1 MALRVLTTL
10 IAAATAAVAWPQ
22 APPPPA
28 VIPVTESSYGHK
40 LVDPYRY
47 FENLSDPRVQQY
59 LRQQADYT
67 NAVLDNLG
75 PGRDKIRADVKR
87 LDEGQTVVY
96 NFILIGKRLFYLEL
110 PPGVNDPRLMV
121 RQGATAPRLLLDP
134 DALAKSTGSKAHFA
148 ISNVLPSP
156 DGAYVA
162 VGIVPGGAEPQTH
175 TRVVKVADGSLLAE
189 DFPRTPGWFGATR
202 SIAWG
207 PDSKTLFYNQLVE
220 LKPGESENDRDL
232 RSKVYRHTIG
242 SNGADRAIF
251 GIGLAANPPMVP
263 IDSPS
268 ILISPA
274 SNFAVG
280 VVNHSVQRELTLYV
294 APVAAVLSA
303 STIPWRKIADVDDEI
318 TSFDLK
324 GSTMYLLT
332 HKNALRFKV
341 DAIDLRRTNQTAANA
356 TMVVPASDVVIK
368 QIVVAQDG
376 LYVRG
381 VLGGLASLRK
391 LTYGGTGGT
400 GTLTEVKLPFTGTIE
415 EFTAWPRS
423 PGAVI
428 GLDSWTKPL
437 RVYQLDINGAL
448 TDTAISKPP
457 TYDVSQYTSIEVKA
471 QSEDGTMIP
480 LSIVMRRGTKLD
492 GSNPVYLQAYGA
504 YGIAYDPIFLGPVLA
519 WLDQGGIWAVAHVRG
534 GGEYGEEWHLA
545 GKGPTKH
552 HTFEDAVGAARY
564 LIANGYTS
572 PSHLAIEGTSAG
584 GIMVGGAITRHPE
597 LFAAALDVVGWT
609 DILRSEAAD
618 PNGVPN
624 VPEFGSV
631 NTEAGYNALYV
642 MDAYQH
648 ITDGKAYPAVMAVT
662 GINDP
667 RVAPWHP
674 AKFVARLQQ
683 ASSSGRPVLLRVD
696 YDAGH
701 GALGASDAQFQSLL
715 TDEFS
720 FLLWQCGSPLFA
732 GIQTNIAA
740 K

>member
-1 MALRVLTTL
+1 MLRVLTNLIAAGTL
-10 IAAATAAVAWPQ
+10 IAWPQ
-22 APPPPA
+22 PPLPPA
-28 VIPVTESSYGHK
+28 VIPATDNSYGHK

-47 FENLSDPRVQQY
+47 FENLNDPRVQQY

-67 NAVLDNLG
+67 KAVLDKLG
-75 PGRDKIRADVKR
+75 PGRDKIRADITR
-87 LDEGQTVVY
+87 LSQGRTTVGD
-96 NFILIGKRLFYLEL
+96 FILIGERLFYLER
-110 PPGVNDPRLMV
+110 PPGVNDARLMV
-121 RQGATAPRLLLDP
+121 RERTAAPRLLLDP
-134 DALAKSTGSKAHFA
+134 DALAKRTGSKAHFA

-175 TRVVKVADGSLLAE
+175 TRVINVADGSLLAE
-189 DFPRTPGWFGATR
+189 DFPRTWSGAT
-202 SIAWG
+202 AWG
-207 PDSKTLFYNQLVE
+207 PDSKTLFYNQLAE
-220 LKPGESENDRDL
+220 LKPGESENDREL
-232 RSKVYRHTIG
+232 RSKAYRHTIG
-242 SNGADRAIF
+242 SSGPDHAIF
-251 GIGLAANPPMVP
+251 GMGLDSKVPMVP
-263 IDSPS
+263 IDSPY
-268 ILISPA
+268 IVISPA
-274 SNFAVG
+274 SNFAIG
-280 VVNHSVQRELTLYV
+280 VVDHSVQNELTLYV

-303 STIPWRKIADVDDEI
+303 SAISWRKVADVEDAV

-324 GSTMYLLT
+324 GSTMYVLT
-332 HKNALRFKV
+332 HKNALRYKV
-341 DAIDLRRTNQTAANA
+341 DAIDLSRTDQGAANA
-356 TMVVPASDVVIK
+356 TEVVAESNVVIQ
-368 QIVVAQDG
+368 QIAVAQDG

-381 VLGGLASLRK
+381 ILGGLANLRK
-391 LTYGGTGGT
+391 LPDDGTGAI
-400 GTLTEVKLPFTGTIE
+400 GTLSEIKLPFSGTLA
-415 EFTAWPRS
+415 EFTVWPQA

-428 GLDSWTKPL
+428 GLESWTKPL
-437 RVYQLDINGAL
+437 RVYQLDASSAL
-448 TDTAISKPP
+448 TDTQIAKPP

-471 QSEDGTMIP
+471 RSEDGTMIP
-480 LSIVMRRGTKLD
+480 LSIVMHRGAKLN

-504 YGIAYDPIFLGPVLA
+504 YGLDIDPAFLGRGLA
-519 WLDQGGIWAVAHVRG
+519 WLDQGGIWAAAHVRG

-552 HTFEDAVGAARY
+552 HTFEDAIGAARY
-564 LIANGYTS
+564 LIAKRYTS

-648 ITDGKAYPAVMAVT
+648 ITDGKAYPAVMAIT

-674 AKFVARLQQ
+674 AKFVARLQR

-701 GALGASDAQFQSLL
+701 GGLAASDAQLQSLY

-732 GIQTNIAA
+732 GIPTHIAA
-740 K
+740 R